1 MNYGHNLDPDMEKLI
16 SLLKKIL
23 KKHPPSAEQLAKLG
37 DSKAFNLNICF
48 LTFIP
53 MSPDEMDE
61 LNDIYEEYLN
71 RGDDASTREEAVDLE
86 FRLTGDDLD
95 FLKNNGLSF

>member
-48 LTFIP
+48 LTFVP
-53 MSPDEMDE
+53 MSAEELDE
-61 LNDIYEEYLN
+61 LNEIYEEYLS
-71 RGDDASTREEAVDLE
+71 RSDEEGRREEVELE
-86 FRLTGDDLD
+86 FRLTNDDLS
-95 FLKNNGLSF
+95 FLKRNGLSF